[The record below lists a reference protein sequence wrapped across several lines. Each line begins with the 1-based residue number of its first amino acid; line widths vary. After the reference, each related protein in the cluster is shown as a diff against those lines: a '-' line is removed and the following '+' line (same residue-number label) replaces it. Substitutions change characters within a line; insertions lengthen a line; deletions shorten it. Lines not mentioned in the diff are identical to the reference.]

1 MIGDSMIFNATT
13 YIIICIFIIYLFYVF
28 NVHSFRLNS
37 IDLKK
42 SIELKI
48 CQLIKGV
55 VVLGGTITPWGYT
68 LWGRRVFVIIF
79 LVAILGD
86 IYYKNKAVKE
96 VSDLSIHDKEH
107 LCSSAKMLYIYSIP
121 FVLVCLFMI
130 FAMDF

>member
-1 MIGDSMIFNATT
+1 M
-13 YIIICIFIIYLFYVF
+13 
-28 NVHSFRLNS
+28 
-37 IDLKK
+37 
-42 SIELKI
+42 
-48 CQLIKGV
+48 

-96 VSDLSIHDKEH
+96 VSDLSIHDKEN
-107 LCSSAKMLYIYSIP
+107 LCTSAKMLYIYSIP

>member
-1 MIGDSMIFNATT
+1 MIFNATT
-13 YIIICIFIIYLFYVF
+13 YITICIFIIYLFYIF

-107 LCSSAKMLYIYSIP
+107 LCSSAKMLYI
-121 FVLVCLFMI
+121 
-130 FAMDF
+130 

>member
-13 YIIICIFIIYLFYVF
+13 YITICIFIIYLFYIF

-107 LCSSAKMLYIYSIP
+107 LCSSAKMLYI
-121 FVLVCLFMI
+121 
-130 FAMDF
+130 